1 MGLIEAV
8 VCAEGAVG
16 WGVGRRAAW
25 LARARV
31 AVGLGKSRRCSV
43 TCRGKKA

>member
-1 MGLIEAV
+1 MGPIEAV

-16 WGVGRRAAW
+16 WGVGRAAW

-31 AVGLGKSRRCSV
+31 TVGPGKSRRCSV
-43 TCRGKKA
+43 TRRGKKA